1 VSGDWHEAIA
11 LPDGTLGLA
20 IGDVTGH
27 GIDAAAMMGTL
38 RSALHAYAL
47 EMHEPHVVLEKLN
60 LILLQAGA
68 RMASVLYAILDPEEG
83 VVRFASAG
91 HPPMMLVQPSGAV
104 SFLRSGRSPLLGYP
118 HASERPQAVVSLE
131 AGSTVVLYTDGVLED
146 GCKSVDEALDRL
158 AKRGAEAATLTLDE
172 LCAHVLP
179 ELPAGGQQLDDAALL
194 ACRLVPMNQPALQV
208 QLDADPSQLRV
219 LRRTLGRWLD
229 NFEPGRDERFQ
240 LLLAA
245 DEAARNAVEHA
256 YGLEAGSFAVDAMRE
271 GDVVTIRVTDAGRWR
286 PPGAR
291 RKGRGIALMRK
302 LVDEMEIRDLNPG
315 TEVVLMRR
323 LRHE

>member
-1 VSGDWHEAIA
+1 
-11 LPDGTLGLA
+11 
-20 IGDVTGH
+20 
-27 GIDAAAMMGTL
+27 
-38 RSALHAYAL
+38 
-47 EMHEPHVVLEKLN
+47 LN

-91 HPPMMLVQPSGAV
+91 HPPMMLVEPTGEV
-104 SFLRSGRSPLLGYP
+104 SYLRSGRSPLLGHP
-118 HASERPQAVVSLE
+118 HTSERPQAVASLE
-131 AGSTVVLYTDGVLED
+131 AGSTLLLYTDGVLED

-158 AKRGAEAATLTLDE
+158 ARRGAEAATLTLE
-172 LCAHVLP
+172 EMCAQVLP
-179 ELPAGGQQLDDAALL
+179 ELPPGEHQLDDAALL
-194 ACRLVPMNQPALQV
+194 ACRLVPMDEPSLQV
-208 QLDADPSQLRV
+208 QLDADPAQLRV

-229 NFEPGRDERFQ
+229 TFEPGRDERFQ
-240 LLLAA
+240 LLLAT

-256 YGLEAGSFAVDAMRE
+256 YGLEAGSFAVDATHD
-271 GDVVTIRVTDAGRWR
+271 GGLITIRVTDAGRWR
-286 PPGAR
+286 SPGGR

-302 LVDEMEIRDLNPG
+302 LVDEMDIRDLNPG